1 MTKLNKEQI
10 EDYAKRKNMKVEEVE
25 RWLGSVLAY

>member
-1 MTKLNKEQI
+1 V
-10 EDYAKRKNMKVEEVE
+10 EDYAKRKNMKLEDVE

>member
-1 MTKLNKEQI
+1 LTKEQI
-10 EDYAKRKNMKVEEVE
+10 EDYAKRKNMLVEKVE